1 MLLSSND
8 ILQKYD
14 ELSAADFIRFVTD
27 CYLDTLGGGL
37 TPDNMAMLTTQQ
49 HTLLCYRYLLD
60 EVMEGGFI
68 QLIHNGYAGYVLMGP
83 FPYILKKE
91 WGMKELSQLIY
102 NVKSEYQRHREQL
115 ECEMTDEEFM
125 ALYEQLETLN
135 ELGDDFLDDHQEEAT
150 PRVARYVA
158 EHADTFQITE

>member
-37 TPDNMAMLTTQQ
+37 TPDNMGMLT
-49 HTLLCYRYLLD
+49 
-60 EVMEGGFI
+60 
-68 QLIHNGYAGYVLMGP
+68 AGYVLMGP

-115 ECEMTDEEFM
+115 ECAMTDEEFM

-150 PRVARYVA
+150 PRVASYVA